1 MEAYSPIAHG
11 KALKSSSIVSMAK
24 KYGVS
29 IPQLCVKYILQLGL
43 AALPKASTP
52 EHMRDNANLD
62 FEISAEDIGE
72 LEMLDFKEYGEHRH
86 FPVFSGK

>member
-11 KALKSSSIVSMAK
+11 EALKSISIVSMAK

-29 IPQLCVKYILQLGL
+29 VPQLCIKYILQLGL

-52 EHMRDNANLD
+52 EHMRDNASLD
-62 FEISAEDIGE
+62 FEISAEDLHALG
-72 LEMLDFKEYGEHRH
+72 MLDFKEYGAHRH